1 MSLLYGISY
10 GLELVT
16 QTFSFR
22 GETQRKHVNNNL
34 IGVLKRDVISLV
46 EKSITLTQTYLKNK
60 KLKNLAFEKNVNNK
74 RKGVWHEVY
83 TLFEF
88 YILIIKC
95 LFFLLMINQLSRL
108 CDMELFFLFSCFHA
122 FVIMTKIKNTYF
134 SYWLI

>member
-22 GETQRKHVNNNL
+22 CETQRKHVNNNL
-34 IGVLKRDVISLV
+34 IGLLKRDVISLV

-74 RKGVWHEVY
+74 KKGVWHELY

-95 LFFLLMINQLSRL
+95 LFF
-108 CDMELFFLFSCFHA
+108 
-122 FVIMTKIKNTYF
+122 
-134 SYWLI
+134 

>member
-34 IGVLKRDVISLV
+34 IGLLKRDVISLV
-46 EKSITLTQTYLKNK
+46 EKSITLTHTYLKNK

-74 RKGVWHEVY
+74 SKSVSGMK
-83 TLFEF
+83 
-88 YILIIKC
+88 YIH
-95 LFFLLMINQLSRL
+95 
-108 CDMELFFLFSCFHA
+108 FSCF
-122 FVIMTKIKNTYF
+122 TY
-134 SYWLI
+134 S